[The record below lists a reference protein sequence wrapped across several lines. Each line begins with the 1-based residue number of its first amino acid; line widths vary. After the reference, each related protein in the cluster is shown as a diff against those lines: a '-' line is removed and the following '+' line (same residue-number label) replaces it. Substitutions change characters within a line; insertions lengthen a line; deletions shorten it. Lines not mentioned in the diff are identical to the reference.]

1 MNIRRYVLLVL
12 TVLAF
17 FVSIL
22 EALPQKNIFEY
33 VNKTLKSPSGE
44 MKYEPLDLGADQ
56 KFCRAFDNA
65 KGGIDVDFTVNITT
79 LSNRYT
85 NIFQTD
91 DLNKGLRLEISP
103 EGKLNAFVASPDGAA
118 PDKVIGVLSN
128 GVIKPKTLTEIRV
141 SVYSNTVGLSING
154 GPVAA
159 QEANFSPTCTRVLVG
174 GGYDSSRSAIGNVQA
189 TVNVQETKYKTTFGL
204 PMQVRTIARIIFTLL
219 LVAVLWEFRKKIF
232 AVDNNEAQ

>member
-22 EALPQKNIFEY
+22 EAIPQKNIFEY
-33 VNKTLKSPSGE
+33 KNETSKSSINEVMYKPQ
-44 MKYEPLDLGADQ
+44 DLGADQ

-65 KGGIDVDFTVNITT
+65 EERIDIDFTVNITT
-79 LSNRYT
+79 LSDRYT

-103 EGKLNAFVASPDGAA
+103 EGKLNAFVSSPDGAA

-128 GVIKPKTLTEIRV
+128 GVIEPNTQTEMRV
-141 SVYSNTVGLSING
+141 SVYLNTVGLSING
-154 GPVAA
+154 GPVVA
-159 QEANFSPTCTRVLVG
+159 QEANFLPTCNRVLIG
-174 GGYDSSRSAIGNVQA
+174 GGYDSSRSTLGNVQA
-189 TVNVQETKYKTTFGL
+189 TVIIQDIKYKTTFGL
-204 PMQVRTIARIIFTLL
+204 PMQLRTIARIIFTLL
-219 LVAVLWEFRKKIF
+219 LAAVLWEFRKKIF
-232 AVDNNEAQ
+232 VVDNEKAQ

>member
-1 MNIRRYVLLVL
+1 MNMRRYVLLVL

-22 EALPQKNIFEY
+22 EALPQIDISEY
-33 VNKTLKSPSGE
+33 VNKTLKSPSGK
-44 MKYEPLDLGADQ
+44 MMYEPLDLGADQ
-56 KFCRAFDNA
+56 KFCRAFDDT
-65 KGGIDVDFTVNITT
+65 KKSVDIDFVVNVTT

-128 GVIKPKTLTEIRV
+128 GVIKPNTQTKIRV
-141 SVYSNTVGLSING
+141 SVYSNTVGLSIDG
-154 GPVAA
+154 GPVVA
-159 QEANFSPTCTRVLVG
+159 QEANFLPSCNRVLIG

-232 AVDNNEAQ
+232 VADNEKVL